1 MIVITTTMPTI
12 MPITPPKLSS
22 SPALVSVVEDKEIVG
37 TGAPVG
43 LVAVLEDV
51 WGRIT
56 VGFVVKGL
64 VSVAVVEAVGALGLV
79 VSWGGGPVT
88 GGGVGGGGG
97 GGVGGGAVGG
107 KIIVGGW
114 VVSGPVDEKIVVSGG

>member
-1 MIVITTTMPTI
+1 MPTI

-22 SPALVSVVEDKEIVG
+22 SPALVSVVKDEEIVG

-64 VSVAVVEAVGALGLV
+64 VSVAVVKAVERLV
-79 VSWGGGPVT
+79 VSWTGGGPVT
-88 GGGVGGGGG
+88 G